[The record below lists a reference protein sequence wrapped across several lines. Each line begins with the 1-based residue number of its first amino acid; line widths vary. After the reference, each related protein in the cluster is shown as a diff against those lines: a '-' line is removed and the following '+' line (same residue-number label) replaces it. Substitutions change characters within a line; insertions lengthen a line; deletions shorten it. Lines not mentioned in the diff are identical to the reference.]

1 MADYRTEHARSI
13 ADPEGFWG
21 EQARLVTWAKR
32 PTRVLDAALAAA
44 GSRQARPLTGSP
56 RSRP

>member
-21 EQARLVTWAKR
+21 EQARLVSWARK
-32 PTRVLDAALAAA
+32 PTRVLDAE
-44 GSRQARPLTGSP
+44 RPP
-56 RSRP
+56 F